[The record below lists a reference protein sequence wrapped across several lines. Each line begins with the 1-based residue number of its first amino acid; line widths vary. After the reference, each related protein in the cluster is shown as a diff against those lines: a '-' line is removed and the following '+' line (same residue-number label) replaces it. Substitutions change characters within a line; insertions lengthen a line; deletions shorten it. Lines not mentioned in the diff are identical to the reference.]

1 MRINDIIRTI
11 QDNFLMAIILV
22 FLFGLLSFLG
32 YFIIYKKILNG
43 NRNLK
48 SRKMLIGLTLIAYII
63 MVVGVTFLDRTTGMV
78 RVKNLHFLSSYR
90 EAWNSFIP
98 RTWRF
103 IILNILMFIPL
114 GVLLPLLD
122 NKFRKFKWTFVV
134 ALLATLIIETLQFLT
149 GFGIFD
155 SDDLFNNVLGAV
167 IGYGFVMIAFTLLK
181 KEKNKGKKTIIYALP
196 LITVLLVSFII
207 NHVYHSKEF
216 GNLPIAY
223 NQRVNMRNI
232 DLTLDDKINL
242 KSEDVLLNTKKYP
255 VSSVPIY
262 MTQIYNQNDGEN
274 FFKDFINHE
283 GSNEE
288 IVSDS
293 YEEFVMYSLENQTS
307 YHMSFYLKG
316 GTYKFTD
323 FSMFNEENQPSE
335 TSKETVLKK
344 LEEFEIAVP
353 EMAVFDNHE
362 NSDEIGLFSWA
373 LKNHIS
379 EDYIIDGHLSV
390 KYYNDNSLKEINN
403 NLIKYSKIKN
413 IPIISKE
420 EAFKNFEKGKFHL
433 EDASNISKI
442 EVKEINLSYAIDT
455 KGFYQPIYSFSL
467 DIDGT
472 NQSISI
478 PAL

>member
-1 MRINDIIRTI
+1 MRINDIIRTV
-11 QDNFLMAIILV
+11 QENFFMALILV
-22 FLFGLLSFLG
+22 FALGVIALFG
-32 YFIIYKKILNG
+32 YFIIYKKVLKGNKNLN
-43 NRNLK
+43 K
-48 SRKMLIGLTLIAYII
+48 RKLLIGLSLITYLI
-63 MVVGVTFLDRTTGMV
+63 MVVGVTFLNRTTGTIGN
-78 RVKNLHFLSSYR
+78 KNLHFLSSYR
-90 EAWNSFIP
+90 EAWNSYSP
-98 RTWRF
+98 LTWRF
-103 IILNILMFIPL
+103 IILNIVMFIPL
-114 GVLLPLLD
+114 GVLLPLLN
-122 NKFRKFKWTFVV
+122 NKFHKFGWTVVV
-134 ALLATLIIETLQFLT
+134 ASFVTLIIETLQFLT

-155 SDDLFNNVLGAV
+155 LDDLFNNVLGAV
-167 IGYGFVMIAFTLLK
+167 IGYGFVMIAFTFLK
-181 KEKNKGKKTIIYALP
+181 KEENKGIKSVIYTLP

-207 NHVYHSKEF
+207 NQAYNSKEF

-223 NQRVNMRNI
+223 NHRVNMRNI
-232 DLTLDDKINL
+232 DLTLNDKIDL
-242 KSEDVLLNTKKYP
+242 KSEDVLLNTTKYP
-255 VSSVPIY
+255 FSSVPIY
-262 MTQIYNQNDGEN
+262 MAEVFDQNDGIN
-274 FFKDFINHE
+274 FFKDFVNHE

-293 YEEFVMYSLENQTS
+293 YEEFVMYSLENQSS
-307 YHMSFYLKG
+307 YHMTYYLKG

-323 FSMFNEENQPSE
+323 FSMFNEENQPSATTEE
-335 TSKETVLKK
+335 TILKK
-344 LEEFEIAVP
+344 LDELEISVP

-362 NSDEIGLFSWA
+362 NSDEIGLFTLT

-413 IPIISKE
+413 IPIISKD
-420 EAFKNFEKGKFHL
+420 EAFKNFEKGEFHL
-433 EDASNISKI
+433 EDASNINKI